1 MPGKNLSNFF
11 EEYINK
17 EPIFTNKKALQSG
30 YTPNKIPHRQKEI
43 EYIAKILAP
52 ILRQEKPSNIFIY
65 GKTGTGKTVTIKHVT
80 DEIYNVAERNSLPV
94 KIIYLNCK
102 LKRVADTEYRLVAEL
117 TKQLGVHVPATGLP
131 TDEVYRQFV
140 DILNERE
147 IKLLVILDEI
157 DQIVHKIGADFLYNM
172 TRLNTELKQ
181 SEISIVGISND
192 LHFTEYID
200 PRVKSSLS
208 EEEILFPPYNAVQIQ
223 TILKERSKE
232 SCRLGVIKEGVI
244 EKCAALAAKEHG
256 DARKAL
262 ELLRV
267 AGEMAERKGK
277 DYIEIGDLDEADDK
291 LEKDRTIEYINVQP
305 KQSKITLLAI
315 INKIKQDPRVP
326 AFTGDIYEVYKNLCF
341 ECKITPLTQRRISDL
356 IAELDQAGIIRA
368 KLISKGRYGRTRQ
381 ICLEIGPSALPNI
394 EKLLKEG
401 LNL

>member
-1 MPGKNLSNFF
+1 MPGKNLSTFF
-11 EEYINK
+11 EDYIKK
-17 EPIFTNKKALQSG
+17 EPIFTNKKALQAI
-30 YTPNKIPHRQKEI
+30 YMPKKIPHRQKEI
-43 EYIAKILAP
+43 DYLAKILAP
-52 ILRQEKPSNIFIY
+52 ILRQEKPSNVFIY

-80 DEIYNVAERNSLPV
+80 DEIFGVAEKNNLPI

-102 LKRVADTEYRLVAEL
+102 LKRVADTEYRLVSEL
-117 TKQLGVHVPATGLP
+117 TKQLGVELPATGLP
-131 TDEVYRQFV
+131 TDEVYKQFV
-140 DILNERE
+140 EILSEKE
-147 IKLLVILDEI
+147 VKLLVVLDEI
-157 DQIVHKIGADFLYNM
+157 DQIVNKIGADFLYNM

-192 LHFTEYID
+192 LKFTEYID

-208 EEEILFPPYNAVQIQ
+208 EEEVLFPPYNAIQIQ

-232 SCRLGVIKEGVI
+232 ACREGVIKEGVI

-267 AGEMAERKGK
+267 AGEVAERKGK
-277 DYIEIGDLDEADDK
+277 DCIEIEDLDEADDK
-291 LEKDRTIEYINVQP
+291 LEKDITIESITAQT

-315 INKIKQDPRVP
+315 INKLKQDQRAP

-341 ECKITPLTQRRISDL
+341 ECKIKPLTQRRISDL

-368 KLISKGRYGRTRQ
+368 KLISKGRHGRTRQ
-381 ICLEIGPSALPNI
+381 ICLEIGPSTLPKV